1 MPKGFAFA
9 LLRAIYLP
17 FVFGHKRFAAKSALS
32 WLVVSMISGSCGC
45 ILRRC
50 LFRIVRSL
58 FYLVEFATSSTTKF
72 ITPAIV
78 PFVFAPAIQARHLL
92 HIELFAQECSA
103 SYRTFMRMSVFID
116 CKNLATH
123 NTRSLFGRVLVVCK
137 SSSLPSPLR
146 NIALS
151 KRAVNSTSGNFI
163 PNFNCVVLSNRP
175 SAIHWCSS
183 SVASRIHPPIQLRFA
198 DLAASSLALLGRLK
212 RPCFSSFIISF
223 TVNSMCF
230 NSVIGDIS
238 LFCAVSMI

>member
-1 MPKGFAFA
+1 MSCIPRNKTFTATNTFYRGESRRFSLLPKGFAFA

-45 ILRRC
+45 ILRR
-50 LFRIVRSL
+50 FRIVRSL

-103 SYRTFMRMSVFID
+103 SYRTCMRMSVFID

-123 NTRSLFGRVLVVCK
+123 NTRSLFGRVLV
-137 SSSLPSPLR
+137 LPSCF
-146 NIALS
+146 ALS
-151 KRAVNSTSGNFI
+151 RTI
-163 PNFNCVVLSNRP
+163 
-175 SAIHWCSS
+175 
-183 SVASRIHPPIQLRFA
+183 
-198 DLAASSLALLGRLK
+198 SLLPHGRLELCPALFANLLHCPH
-212 RPCFSSFIISF
+212 PCAI
-223 TVNSMCF
+223 
-230 NSVIGDIS
+230 
-238 LFCAVSMI
+238 